1 MSLPRVPASPL
12 LALLLACQPATTRP
26 SFAPLPAAE
35 EAVVDL
41 SVQEATTL
49 VAQALR
55 DDSIP
60 VSRVEPKDGYLETGW
75 FISASGTPTTI
86 RPLGDSV
93 VRVRGWVNAYG
104 KARGS
109 IRVETAVRPLANPAL
124 PPREL
129 DRQAPKDN
137 PAAIRV
143 ARVLE
148 AMARRYPVPGAEPTA
163 VPPKPAADSTNPA
176 KADSTP
182 AQAGQVIE
190 KKRPPTPPGPP
201 PVPAPNP

>member
-1 MSLPRVPASPL
+1 MSLPRLPASPL

-35 EAVVDL
+35 ETVVDL
-41 SVQEATTL
+41 YVSEATKL
-49 VAQALR
+49 VAQALL

-60 VSRVEPKDGYLETGW
+60 VTRVEPRDGYLETGW
-75 FISASGTPTTI
+75 FLAASGSPTTI
-86 RPLGDSV
+86 WPLGDSV

-104 KARGS
+104 KERGS
-109 IRVETAVRPLANPAL
+109 IRVETAMRTLANPAL

-129 DRQAPKDN
+129 DQQAAKDN
-137 PAAIRV
+137 PAAMRV

-148 AMARRYPVPGAEPTA
+148 AMARRYPVPGAESTA
-163 VPPKPAADSTNPA
+163 VPAKAAADSTKPA

-182 AQAGQVIE
+182 AQPGQVIE

>member
-1 MSLPRVPASPL
+1 MRPPRFSASLL
-12 LALLLACQPATTRP
+12 LVGLLACQPATTRP

-41 SVQEATTL
+41 DVAKATTTL
-49 VAQALR
+49 AEALTS
-55 DDSIP
+55 DSIP
-60 VSRVEPKDGYLETGW
+60 VTRVEPKDGYLETGW
-75 FISASGTPTTI
+75 FIAASGAATSAWPI
-86 RPLGDSV
+86 GDSV

-104 KARGS
+104 KVRGS

-129 DRQAPKDN
+129 DQQAPKDN
-137 PAAIRV
+137 PAAMRV

-163 VPPKPAADSTNPA
+163 VPAKPAADSTKPA
-176 KADSTP
+176 AADSTP
-182 AQAGQVIE
+182 AQPGQVIE

-201 PVPAPNP
+201 PTPNP